1 MISSRV
7 LCCLFVTTTL
17 EAAELPTGVDLPID
31 TELEASIVAATRY
44 FHPENCVSKQFK
56 TTLEEYKSY
65 WSVTLVELESDD
77 ASTCSARTVFVCRA
91 NGRVVIDDPESACA
105 T

>member
-17 EAAELPTGVDLPID
+17 EAAELPSSVDLPID
-31 TELEASIVAATRY
+31 TELEASIVAATKH
-44 FHPENCVSKQFK
+44 FHPENCVSEQFR
-56 TTLEEYKSY
+56 TTLKDYKSY
-65 WSVTLVELESDD
+65 WSVTLVEMESDD
-77 ASTCSARTVFVCRA
+77 ASTCSVRTVYVCKA
-91 NGRVVIDDPESACA
+91 SGRVIIDDPESACA